1 MCPPGFSEAWLTW
14 VSQQILNMRLFYHVL
29 SIGLYRMIE
38 TTNQDMMMIDAPT
51 RILGLGGAVKQAS
64 WAC

>member
-1 MCPPGFSEAWLTW
+1 
-14 VSQQILNMRLFYHVL
+14 
-29 SIGLYRMIE
+29 MIE